1 MEVCK
6 ERRRYKI
13 VIQEDGS
20 VNTLGKWCVMEGQHE
35 GSPGG
40 GRSQMRRAWSAWL
53 CVGWPRC
60 YQVMKSCISK
70 TLPSASYIF
79 IIPPHNETCVTISIL
94 QTRKPKQKRPSDLPK
109 FMQLV
114 IGRGRNGDQICLISE
129 STLFTTKLYGSNVG
143 EGAHNS

>member
-20 VNTLGKWCVMEGQHE
+20 MNTLGKWCVMEGQHE

-60 YQVMKSCISK
+60 YEVMKSCISK
-70 TLPSASYIF
+70 TLPPASYIF

-94 QTRKPKQKRPSDLPK
+94 QTRKPKQKRPSDLPSDLPTGSRRTRFK
-109 FMQLV
+109 PDNLTQHRHRYNHTKWLSS
-114 IGRGRNGDQICLISE
+114 CLTAPSH
-129 STLFTTKLYGSNVG
+129 V
-143 EGAHNS
+143 